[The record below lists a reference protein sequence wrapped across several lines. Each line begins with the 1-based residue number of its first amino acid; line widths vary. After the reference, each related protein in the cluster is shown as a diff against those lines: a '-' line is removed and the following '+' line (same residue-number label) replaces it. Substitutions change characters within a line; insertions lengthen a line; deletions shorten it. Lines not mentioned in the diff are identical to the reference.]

1 VHPFVRKCLK
11 TLVIH
16 INCLNMRF
24 LEVISVSRVVG
35 TPDIYV
41 NARQGAAA
49 EDTESSAFPDYGFR
63 RIFFGYRP

>member
-1 VHPFVRKCLK
+1 VHRLVRKYFK

-16 INCLNMRF
+16 INCLNMRI
-24 LEVISVSRVVG
+24 LEVFSVTRVVG
-35 TPDIYV
+35 IPDIYV

-49 EDTESSAFPDYGFR
+49 EVTESSAFPDYGFR